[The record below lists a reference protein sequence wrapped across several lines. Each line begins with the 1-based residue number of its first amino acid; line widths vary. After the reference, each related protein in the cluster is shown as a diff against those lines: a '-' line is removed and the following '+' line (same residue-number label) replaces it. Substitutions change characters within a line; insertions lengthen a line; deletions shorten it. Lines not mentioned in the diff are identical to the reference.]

1 MQIAIIGADER
12 TPALKRCLTESGIGI
27 IEITEQ
33 NIRRLMQS
41 QIIVLPLRALE
52 EDGRIRGSRVKIGM
66 VLSYAAERSV
76 IYGGCFPEV
85 LTRRPSGR
93 RIRLVDY
100 MEDEVFRNENAG
112 LTAEGCLVEA
122 MTKSRCCV
130 KGRNCLVAGFGYC
143 GRAMAKLLLSLE
155 AEVTVYDIKEDCQR
169 VAMEMGC
176 SLWQENAEEQN
187 FEWIEDGE
195 NGNEAVNSS
204 YQVVTDNDRLF
215 ALRIDTSIVMAGS
228 NQYTKIY
235 NIDKKTGN
243 TITLND
249 LFQKDSDYLDRIS
262 EEIEK
267 QMKEN
272 MEKDS
277 NLQYFLDKDVD
288 GYSFDGIK
296 NDVNFYVNKEGE
308 LTIVFDKYEV
318 APGYMGIV
326 EFTIPTSVVSDI
338 IKDGYLQ

>member
-93 RIRLVDY
+93 RIRLV
-100 MEDEVFRNENAG
+100 
-112 LTAEGCLVEA
+112 EA

-187 FEWIEDGE
+187 FEWIFYMADKPCP
-195 NGNEAVNSS
+195 
-204 YQVVTDNDRLF
+204 
-215 ALRIDTSIVMAGS
+215 IDTVLKWCDEKTYLWDITTGGGLPAEELEEKGINVEHLTAVPGRILTESAG
-228 NQYTKIY
+228 I
-235 NIDKKTGN
+235 ILARMIERGAA
-243 TITLND
+243 
-249 LFQKDSDYLDRIS
+249 DYGR
-262 EEIEK
+262 
-267 QMKEN
+267 
-272 MEKDS
+272 
-277 NLQYFLDKDVD
+277 V
-288 GYSFDGIK
+288 
-296 NDVNFYVNKEGE
+296 
-308 LTIVFDKYEV
+308 
-318 APGYMGIV
+318 
-326 EFTIPTSVVSDI
+326 
-338 IKDGYLQ
+338 

>member
-12 TPALKRCLTESGIGI
+12 TPALKRCLMESGIGI

-112 LTAEGCLVEA
+112 LTVEGCLVEA

-187 FEWIEDGE
+187 FEWIF
-195 NGNEAVNSS
+195 
-204 YQVVTDNDRLF
+204 Y
-215 ALRIDTSIVMAGS
+215 MA
-228 NQYTKIY
+228 
-235 NIDKKTGN
+235 DKPCP
-243 TITLND
+243 ICCAML
-249 LFQKDSDYLDRIS
+249 
-262 EEIEK
+262 
-267 QMKEN
+267 
-272 MEKDS
+272 MEKMRI
-277 NLQYFLDKDVD
+277 LQP
-288 GYSFDGIK
+288 
-296 NDVNFYVNKEGE
+296 
-308 LTIVFDKYEV
+308 V
-318 APGYMGIV
+318 AD
-326 EFTIPTSVVSDI
+326 FRQRS
-338 IKDGYLQ
+338 

>member
-112 LTAEGCLVEA
+112 LTAEGCLLEA

-187 FEWIEDGE
+187 FEWIFYMADKPCP
-195 NGNEAVNSS
+195 
-204 YQVVTDNDRLF
+204 
-215 ALRIDTSIVMAGS
+215 IDTVLNGAMR
-228 NQYTKIY
+228 KHIY
-235 NIDKKTGN
+235 GI
-243 TITLND
+243 
-249 LFQKDSDYLDRIS
+249 
-262 EEIEK
+262 
-267 QMKEN
+267 
-272 MEKDS
+272 
-277 NLQYFLDKDVD
+277 LQL
-288 GYSFDGIK
+288 
-296 NDVNFYVNKEGE
+296 
-308 LTIVFDKYEV
+308 V
-318 APGYMGIV
+318 AD
-326 EFTIPTSVVSDI
+326 FRQRS
-338 IKDGYLQ
+338 

>member
-12 TPALKRCLTESGIGI
+12 TPALKRCLMESGIGI

-187 FEWIEDGE
+187 FEWIFHMADKPCP
-195 NGNEAVNSS
+195 
-204 YQVVTDNDRLF
+204 
-215 ALRIDTSIVMAGS
+215 IDTVL
-228 NQYTKIY
+228 KWC
-235 NIDKKTGN
+235 DEKTYLWDITTGGGVISSFFLEKGDYFKLDN
-243 TITLND
+243 LTLGYTITP
-249 LFQKDSDYLDRIS
+249 
-262 EEIEK
+262 
-267 QMKEN
+267 KEN
-272 MEKDS
+272 KFIKGMRVYLTAK
-277 NLQYFLDKDVD
+277 NLFTLT
-288 GYSFDGIK
+288 GYSG
-296 NDVNFYVNKEGE
+296 NDPSAVAING
-308 LTIVFDKYEV
+308 LT
-318 APGYMGIV
+318 PGVDTNSAYPSA
-326 EFTIPTSVVSDI
+326 TQLSVGLNI
-338 IKDGYLQ
+338 RFK

>member
-187 FEWIEDGE
+187 FEWIFYMADKPCP
-195 NGNEAVNSS
+195 
-204 YQVVTDNDRLF
+204 
-215 ALRIDTSIVMAGS
+215 IDTVLKGAKRNISMGYYNWWRTSGRGVRRKRYSCGTSYCRSWKNTDRKCRNHSCADDRKRSSRLWKSIS
-228 NQYTKIY
+228 
-235 NIDKKTGN
+235 
-243 TITLND
+243 LH
-249 LFQKDSDYLDRIS
+249 
-262 EEIEK
+262 
-267 QMKEN
+267 
-272 MEKDS
+272 
-277 NLQYFLDKDVD
+277 
-288 GYSFDGIK
+288 
-296 NDVNFYVNKEGE
+296 
-308 LTIVFDKYEV
+308 
-318 APGYMGIV
+318 
-326 EFTIPTSVVSDI
+326 
-338 IKDGYLQ
+338 

>member
-33 NIRRLMQS
+33 NIRRLMQC

-143 GRAMAKLLLSLE
+143 GRAMAKLLLSWE
-155 AEVTVYDIKEDCQR
+155 AEVLP
-169 VAMEMGC
+169 AG
-176 SLWQENAEEQN
+176 
-187 FEWIEDGE
+187 G
-195 NGNEAVNSS
+195 NGNGV
-204 YQVVTDNDRLF
+204 
-215 ALRIDTSIVMAGS
+215 
-228 NQYTKIY
+228 
-235 NIDKKTGN
+235 
-243 TITLND
+243 
-249 LFQKDSDYLDRIS
+249 
-262 EEIEK
+262 
-267 QMKEN
+267 
-272 MEKDS
+272 
-277 NLQYFLDKDVD
+277 
-288 GYSFDGIK
+288 
-296 NDVNFYVNKEGE
+296 
-308 LTIVFDKYEV
+308 
-318 APGYMGIV
+318 
-326 EFTIPTSVVSDI
+326 
-338 IKDGYLQ
+338 

>member
-187 FEWIEDGE
+187 FEWIFYMADKPCP
-195 NGNEAVNSS
+195 
-204 YQVVTDNDRLF
+204 
-215 ALRIDTSIVMAGS
+215 IDTVLKWCDEKTYLWDITTGGGLQAEELEEKGIHVEHLTAVPGRILTESAG
-228 NQYTKIY
+228 I
-235 NIDKKTGN
+235 I
-243 TITLND
+243 LA
-249 LFQKDSDYLDRIS
+249 RM
-262 EEIEK
+262 IERGAA
-267 QMKEN
+267 
-272 MEKDS
+272 
-277 NLQYFLDKDVD
+277 
-288 GYSFDGIK
+288 GYGR
-296 NDVNFYVNKEGE
+296 V
-308 LTIVFDKYEV
+308 
-318 APGYMGIV
+318 
-326 EFTIPTSVVSDI
+326 
-338 IKDGYLQ
+338 